1 MTCYCSL
8 FLPLYFPGSSGLRG
22 SVGTGAYQISKW
34 AQWWIMSFTKLALI
48 FLVNSRNVLSNSHL
62 AMRVE
67 VFTRVCS
74 QMLAMFSI
82 NTILFLYYG
91 CESFQV
97 VLTSPVLLKKK
108 PQTSVFWGGE
118 RNWHPF
124 WEGRSKNTK
133 IWQPGLCLLQWCIAM
148 CSLVTLPFPCHM
160 WIARWGSLAQNKSQA
175 AFHLW
180 DLFVPSEQSDFFVAV
195 CICRSKLSEHEV
207 INTHQGLIASICPVG
222 QALRAGKRRI
232 WLALIIFVLIVFKMF
247 DINQR
252 YCK

>member
-1 MTCYCSL
+1 MMTCYCSL

-48 FLVNSRNVLSNSHL
+48 FLVNSHNVLSNSHL

-97 VLTSPVLLKKK
+97 VLTSPVLLKKSLR
-108 PQTSVFWGGE
+108 PVCFGE
-118 RNWHPF
+118 ERESDIHSGKEEARIP
-124 WEGRSKNTK
+124 RS
-133 IWQPGLCLLQWCIAM
+133 G
-148 CSLVTLPFPCHM
+148 SLVCVCSNDASPC
-160 WIARWGSLAQNKSQA
+160 A
-175 AFHLW
+175 LW
-180 DLFVPSEQSDFFVAV
+180 
-195 CICRSKLSEHEV
+195 
-207 INTHQGLIASICPVG
+207 
-222 QALRAGKRRI
+222 
-232 WLALIIFVLIVFKMF
+232 
-247 DINQR
+247 
-252 YCK
+252 